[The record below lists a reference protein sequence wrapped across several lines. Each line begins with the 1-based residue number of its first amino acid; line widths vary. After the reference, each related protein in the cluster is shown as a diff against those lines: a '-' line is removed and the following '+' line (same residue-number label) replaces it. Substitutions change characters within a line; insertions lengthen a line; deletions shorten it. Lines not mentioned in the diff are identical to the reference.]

1 MCIRDRCVCVCV
13 CVSCACVRV
22 CVSVARCVRAC
33 SAVAVFAAVSAVGYF
48 SFKKCELL
56 CIVLKTVMDGSSIS
70 AM

>member
-1 MCIRDRCVCVCV
+1 MCVG
-13 CVSCACVRV
+13 AF
-22 CVSVARCVRAC
+22 ARRVRAC